1 LGSIPTDASN
11 VTQFVSAGG
20 IDLPGVAQMKSIGAA
35 IESVLV
41 NKAWRSVDQRLQL
54 FETQASFVIAWSKP

>member
-1 LGSIPTDASN
+1 LGSIPTNASN
-11 VTQFVSAGG
+11 VTPFVSAGG

-41 NKAWRSVDQRLQL
+41 NKAWRSVD
-54 FETQASFVIAWSKP
+54 